1 MLVLLTEIQVQLT
14 IRELLYQK
22 EQINHYLEDQPFQ
35 QEVEIEKKI
44 DNNKQRDHYPL
55 EQPVKITRL
64 FGINLMEKGLV
75 YMINQ

>member
-44 DNNKQRDHYPL
+44 DNNKQRDHSPL